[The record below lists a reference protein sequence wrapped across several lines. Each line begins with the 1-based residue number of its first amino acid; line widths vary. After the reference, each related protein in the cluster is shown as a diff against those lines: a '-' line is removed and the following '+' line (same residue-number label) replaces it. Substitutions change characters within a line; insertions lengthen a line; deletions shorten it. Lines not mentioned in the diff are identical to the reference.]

1 MADAGELVIYQNNQD
16 LNGIKVTPLLGTF
29 VVFLSEELPHEVPHE
44 VLPASRNRNSVAGW
58 YCVNS
63 SIFSKVDPPI

>member
-16 LNGIKVTPLLGTF
+16 FNGIKVTPLLGTI
-29 VVFLSEELPHEVPHE
+29 VIFLSEELPHE

-63 SIFSKVDPPI
+63 SIFSKVAPPI